1 MQRNF
6 LSNLFILLFL
16 NVLIKPFYIF
26 GIDTHVQNIVG
37 EEAYGSYFALLNF
50 SLLFNILLDFG
61 LVNYTI
67 SHVAKDPNWISKNIK
82 QIFTIRIL
90 LALLYGI
97 VSFIIAIIFKLDAD
111 KFWILG
117 LLLLNQ
123 VFVAIVFIVR
133 ANFAGLQRFKIDAF
147 FSVFDR
153 LILIFICIYLFY
165 FYEKSLFK
173 IEWFIYAQT
182 IAYGFSA
189 IFALIWGS
197 KVFGLVGWRLRKEE
211 VKSLIIKCLP
221 FSLLIFT
228 MIAYQRLDAILLS
241 GLHENGNFQAGI
253 YAQSFRLQDGV
264 NMFAQLFA
272 SLLLS
277 MYANLLN
284 DKKEIQKLL
293 TYAFQ
298 LLMSAIV
305 VGVIVAYFVRDQLM
319 SDLYSHSDPS
329 GKYVYIWLVLAL
341 IPMCFVH
348 LYSSLLTAKGRL
360 KEAIYAA
367 LASLIVCIVGNL
379 ILAPTFGAQGSAI
392 VNFLTV
398 STMGIF
404 SIYYVWK
411 LEGISVKSRVW
422 FKILGL
428 ATGCFLTGLVTKEFI
443 QSYWVAIAISTV
455 GTTLFFIL
463 RLISIEDL
471 KALFKLK
478 KANRI
483 IE

>member
-16 NVLIKPFYIF
+16 NVLVKPFYIF
-26 GIDTHVQNIVG
+26 GIDAHVQNVVG
-37 EEAYGSYFALLNF
+37 EESYGSYFALLNF

-90 LALLYGI
+90 LAAIYGI
-97 VSFIIAIIFKLDAD
+97 VSFSIALIFKLEAE

-123 VFVAIVFIVR
+123 VFVAVVFIVR
-133 ANFAGLQRFKIDAF
+133 ANFAGLQKFKIDAF

-153 LILIFICIYLFY
+153 LILILICLYLFY
-165 FYEKSLFK
+165 AYDKALFK

-182 IAYGFSA
+182 FAYGFSA

-197 KVFGLVGWRLRKEE
+197 KTLGLIGWRLKRGE
-211 VKSLIIKCLP
+211 VKALVLKCLP
-221 FSLLIFT
+221 YSLLVFT
-228 MIAYQRLDAILLS
+228 MIAYQRMDAILLA
-241 GLHENGNFQAGI
+241 GVHEHGDFQAGI

-277 MYANLLN
+277 MYANLLS

-305 VGVIVAYFVRDQLM
+305 VGIVVAYFVRNELM
-319 SDLYSHSDPS
+319 TDLYSHSDPS
-329 GKYVYIWLVLAL
+329 GKYVYIWLILSL
-341 IPMCFVH
+341 IPICFVH

-360 KEAIYAA
+360 KEAIFAAVAA
-367 LASLIVCIVGNL
+367 LTVCVLGNL
-379 ILAPTFGAQGSAI
+379 IVAPVYGAQGSAI
-392 VNFLTV
+392 VNFLTT
-398 STMGIF
+398 STMGLF

-411 LEGISVKSRVW
+411 LEGIKVQNSVW
-422 FKILGL
+422 LKISIL
-428 ATGCFLTGLVTKEFI
+428 AIGCFLTGLVLTPFMHT
-443 QSYWVAIAISTV
+443 YWVAIVISSV
-455 GTTLFFIL
+455 GIALFFVL
-463 RLISIEDL
+463 RLIAIADL
-471 KALFKLK
+471 KELLKLK
-478 KANRI
+478 KPDQT
-483 IE
+483 